1 MIQLIFGPKFLRKKK
16 TKAEPKVVAA
26 NVIEIEIMAIVTGF
40 IREPVPFGNSPKYR
54 HEAKR
59 KKGRPSERPTLSMQ
73 IYIRLL
79 MEAESLDARI
89 NGVLAKKLLD
99 AEKLIVL
106 SDAFGAVRGSGLDL
120 TGVKSNNEIGD

>member
-1 MIQLIFGPKFLRKKK
+1 MMQLIFGPKFFRKKK
-16 TKAEPKVVAA
+16 TKAEPRVVAA
-26 NVIEIEIMAIVTGF
+26 NVIEIEIIAIVTGF
-40 IREPVPFGNSPKYR
+40 IREPAPFGNSPKYR
-54 HEAKR
+54 HEAKI
-59 KKGRPSERPTLSMQ
+59 KKGRSSERPTLSKQ

-79 MEAESLDARI
+79 METESLDARI

-120 TGVKSNNEIGD
+120 TSVKRND